1 MQSVQKLKR
10 NGCISNTIGEI
21 LGCVSECGL
30 WENSEHMHLY
40 EGLNKDERMSIY
52 MDINDVLTCLMHC
65 SLFASRYVMVCF
77 HGPYAHP
84 IMFAHVVV
92 CFHRPLQSTGSI
104 RWKEQQVEI
113 TCYRLI
119 QPMQTHQ
126 NIFSAL

>member
-1 MQSVQKLKR
+1 MRS
-10 NGCISNTIGEI
+10 
-21 LGCVSECGL
+21 

-84 IMFAHVVV
+84 IMFAHLVV
-92 CFHRPLQSTGSI
+92 CFHRPLQSTRSI

-113 TCYRLI
+113 T
-119 QPMQTHQ
+119 
-126 NIFSAL
+126 